1 MLVQVC
7 KTNGVD
13 ALTVANSQPN
23 KERKLAVGTGGVSG
37 RIIFDKTL
45 EMISDVRREA
55 GQNIVINA
63 SGGISDGRDALQVL
77 NAGASTV
84 QILTALV
91 YRGPGIARAINREL
105 LDEINKKEKTQDNKS
120 QMFH

>member
-1 MLVQVC
+1 
-7 KTNGVD
+7 
-13 ALTVANSQPN
+13 
-23 KERKLAVGTGGVSG
+23 
-37 RIIFDKTL
+37 
-45 EMISDVRREA
+45 MISDVRREA